1 MSWKKAKKNI
11 LAFSDLVMLIINTSY
26 CSFLFLVVR
35 YLLYNIVV
43 VSAIQQCE
51 SAVSTHVNI
60 FSLLSLPPSSLISPL

>member
-1 MSWKKAKKNI
+1 MFWKKAKKNI
-11 LAFSDLVMLIINTSY
+11 LALSDLVMLITNTSY

-43 VSAIQQCE
+43 VSAIQQRE

-60 FSLLSLPPSSLISPL
+60 FSLLSLPPRSLISPL